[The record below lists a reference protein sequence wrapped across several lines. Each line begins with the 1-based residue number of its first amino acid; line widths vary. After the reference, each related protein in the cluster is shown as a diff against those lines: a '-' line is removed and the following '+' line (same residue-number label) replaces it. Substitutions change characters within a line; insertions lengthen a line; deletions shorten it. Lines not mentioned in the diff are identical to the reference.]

1 MKWEELTGPQ
11 REEVESQLKVIS
23 RGVVEIVPEEEL
35 KQKLMKLVVHSK
47 PLNVKLGLD
56 PSTPDIHVGKRKFAK
71 LLRK

>member
-1 MKWEELTGPQ
+1 MKWEELTQAQ
-11 REEVESQLKVIS
+11 REEVDRQIKMIS

-35 KQKLMKLVVHSK
+35 KQKLMKSVVSGK

-56 PSTPDIHVGKRKFAK
+56 PSGKRKFAK